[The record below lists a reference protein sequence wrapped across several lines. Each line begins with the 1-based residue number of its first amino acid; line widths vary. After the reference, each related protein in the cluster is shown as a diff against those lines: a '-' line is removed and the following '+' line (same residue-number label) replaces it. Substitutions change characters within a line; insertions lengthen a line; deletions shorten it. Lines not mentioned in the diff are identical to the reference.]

1 MEDYDAHRMLINL
14 RKKKIVRFIWTIA
27 LTAAVVLFIYVL
39 SEYIK
44 STRSVPDENDAYE
57 MAQIYVKQILRRPET
72 AVFPDADDINII
84 YQDSLW
90 WVHGFVS
97 AMNDIGKLDRSQIL
111 VRLKFLP
118 KTKDWLKTDLVV
130 TNPSIFKDR
139 NSK

>member
-90 WVHGFVS
+90 WVHGFVD